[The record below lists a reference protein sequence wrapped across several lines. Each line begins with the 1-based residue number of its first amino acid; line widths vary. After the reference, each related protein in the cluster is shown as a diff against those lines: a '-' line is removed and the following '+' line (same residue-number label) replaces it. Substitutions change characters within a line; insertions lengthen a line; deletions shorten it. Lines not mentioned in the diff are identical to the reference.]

1 MRWWRCGAMSALAVA
16 VASCAAPTDV
26 TVQGSGRVPG
36 AGEAVAATQSAPP
49 TVPPAA
55 AGSTSPTTP
64 PSVPTSIEPTS
75 IVPTT
80 SVTMPAGFCP
90 IQAGEVAVFTLSEE
104 GFTPA
109 CLTVQ
114 ANQAVEVVNRTGA
127 PVVVTLAGVLDVD
140 LVEPAGRV
148 RSPAVGGLVTPAS
161 YPLVAGPHAAEVRV
175 LA

>member
-1 MRWWRCGAMSALAVA
+1 
-16 VASCAAPTDV
+16 
-26 TVQGSGRVPG
+26 
-36 AGEAVAATQSAPP
+36 
-49 TVPPAA
+49 
-55 AGSTSPTTP
+55 
-64 PSVPTSIEPTS
+64 
-75 IVPTT
+75 
-80 SVTMPAGFCP
+80 MPAGFCP
-90 IQAGEVAVFTLSEE
+90 IQAGEVAVFTLFEQ

-127 PVVVTLAGVLDVD
+127 PVVVTLAGVLDEVD
-140 LVEPAGRV
+140 VEPAGRV